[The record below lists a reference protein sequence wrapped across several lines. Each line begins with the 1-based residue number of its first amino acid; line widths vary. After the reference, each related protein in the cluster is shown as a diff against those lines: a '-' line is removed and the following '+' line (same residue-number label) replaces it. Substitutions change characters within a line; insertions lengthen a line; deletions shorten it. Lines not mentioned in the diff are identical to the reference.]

1 MSFFEHRMN
10 PDLSFGA
17 KGGPVFNTSKAY
29 SQGGQRYGNK
39 NWTAPLHRYDVQH
52 CIKTKSDFDE
62 IRNFFYN
69 VAGSFDGFRFK
80 DWADFESDGNG
91 SMTLVSGSNYQLYK
105 TYIVGARTY
114 SRIIKK
120 PVAGVQIYRRRAG
133 VTSNITGS
141 STVTTSTG
149 VVAVTGHAG
158 GDTYTWSG
166 EFDVPVAFA
175 SDEFMPI
182 ITNKRDTEF
191 LMDSGPIMLE
201 EIRL

>member
-1 MSFFEHRMN
+1 MAFFEHRMN

-29 SQGGQRYGNK
+29 AQGGQRYQNK
-39 NWTAPLHRYDVQH
+39 NWTAPMHRYDVQH

-69 VAGSFDGFRFK
+69 VSGAFDGFRFK

-91 SMTLVSGSNYQLYK
+91 FMSLISGSNYQMYK
-105 TYIVGARTY
+105 SYAIGVRTY
-114 SRIIKK
+114 SRIIQK
-120 PVAGVQIYRRRAG
+120 PVAGVQIFRTRSG
-133 VTSNITGS
+133 TTTNITGA

-149 VVAVTGHAG
+149 IVAVTGHVG

-166 EFDVPVAFA
+166 EFDVPVAFV

-182 ITNKRDTEF
+182 ITNKSGSEF